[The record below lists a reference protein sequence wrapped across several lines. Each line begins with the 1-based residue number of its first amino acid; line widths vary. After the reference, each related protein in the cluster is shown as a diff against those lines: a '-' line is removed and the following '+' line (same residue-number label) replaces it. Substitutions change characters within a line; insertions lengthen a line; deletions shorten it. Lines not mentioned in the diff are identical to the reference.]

1 MATTVYQ
8 ALMGE
13 LRDNPRTWL
22 VTGVAGFIGSNL
34 LEALLNLN
42 QRVVGLDNF
51 STGCHSNLEDV
62 RKNVPED
69 QWRNFRLVEGDI
81 RNIDDCRFTCAG
93 VDYVLHHA
101 AFGSV
106 PGSIEDPTTTNTINV
121 TGFLNMLT
129 IAREMGVR
137 RFVYA
142 SSSSVYGDDQADSK
156 TEDRLGRLL
165 SPYAVSKYADELYA
179 GAFASCFGFETVGLR
194 YFNIFGR
201 RQDPNGAYAAV
212 IPRWFRLLIEGHAV
226 EIYGDGETSRDFCYV
241 DNVVQANLLAACVA
255 GDEVAG
261 EVYNIGVSRRT
272 TLNELFRLI
281 RNEVARF
288 VPSVADATPVYRD
301 FRTGD
306 IRHSLADIHK
316 AKVSL
321 RYAPT
326 HSMQDGLGEV
336 AGWFM
341 AGAQARDE
349 RRT

>member
-1 MATTVYQ
+1 MVTTAYQ
-8 ALMGE
+8 AITSE
-13 LRDNPRTWL
+13 LRNDPRSWL
-22 VTGVAGFIGSNL
+22 ITGIAGFIGSNL

-51 STGCHSNLEDV
+51 STGCRLNLEDV
-62 RKNVPED
+62 KRNVPEE

-81 RNIDDCRFTCAG
+81 RKIDDCRSTCVG

-101 AFGSV
+101 AFCSV
-106 PGSIEDPTTTNTINV
+106 PGSIEDPTTTNAINV

-129 IAREMGVR
+129 AAREMDVR

-156 TEDRLGRLL
+156 TEDRIGRLL
-165 SPYAVSKYADELYA
+165 SPYAVSKYANELYA
-179 GAFASCFGFETVGLR
+179 SAFTSCFGFDTVGLR

-212 IPRWFRLLIEGHAV
+212 IPRWFHLLIEDRVV

-272 TLNELFRLI
+272 TLNELFGLI

-288 VPSVADATPVYRD
+288 VPSAADATPVYRD

-321 RYAPT
+321 GYVPT
-326 HSMQDGLGEV
+326 HSMQDSLGEV
-336 AGWFM
+336 ARWFM